1 MLSRHRKHKTMKASD
16 RLIEAL
22 KRFEGL
28 RTEAYQCAAGRWTI
42 GYGHTLTA
50 REGMIIDEQRAEH
63 LLRQDLKTIERWLT
77 SKNITD
83 EQHQFDA
90 LVSFIFNLGIAS
102 FYDSTLRKVIERG
115 GTEEDIRKQW
125 MRWVHVKK
133 KVLPGLVKRREWD
146 CNLFIKGEY

>member
-1 MLSRHRKHKTMKASD
+1 MPSRHRKHKTMKASD

-28 RTEAYQCAAGRWTI
+28 RTEAYLCAAGRWTI

-63 LLRQDLKTIERWLT
+63 FLRQDVKTIERWLT

-83 EQHQFDA
+83 EQHRFDA

-133 KVLPGLVKRREWD
+133 KVLPGLVKRREWE

>member
-1 MLSRHRKHKTMKASD
+1 MPSRHRKHKTMKASD

-22 KRFEGL
+22 KRFEEL
-28 RTEAYQCAAGRWTI
+28 RTEAYLCAGGRWTI

-63 LLRQDLKTIERWLT
+63 LLRQDVNVIERWLS
-77 SKNITD
+77 SKNITE

-90 LVSFIFNLGIAS
+90 LVSFVFNLGIAS

-115 GTEEDIRKQW
+115 GSAEEVRKQW

-133 KVLPGLVKRREWD
+133 KVLPGLVKRREWE
-146 CNLFIKGEY
+146 CNLFVKGEY

>member
-1 MLSRHRKHKTMKASD
+1 MKASD

-28 RTEAYQCAAGRWTI
+28 RLEAYLCAAGRWTI

-50 REGMIIDEQRAEH
+50 REGMIIDEERAEH
-63 LLRQDLKTIERWLT
+63 LLRQDVKTVERWLT
-77 SKNITD
+77 SKNVPE

-90 LVSFIFNLGIAS
+90 LVSFIFNLGIAN

-115 GTEEDIRKQW
+115 GSADEIRKQW
-125 MRWVHVKK
+125 MRWVYAKK
-133 KVLPGLVKRREWD
+133 KVLPGLVKRREWE

>member
-1 MLSRHRKHKTMKASD
+1 MPSRHRKHKTMKASD

-63 LLRQDLKTIERWLT
+63 LLRQDVKTIERWLT

-83 EQHQFDA
+83 EQHRFDA

-133 KVLPGLVKRREWD
+133 KVLPGLVKRREWE
-146 CNLFIKGEY
+146 CNLFFKGEY

>member
-1 MLSRHRKHKTMKASD
+1 MLSRLQKRKAMKASD

-28 RTEAYQCAAGRWTI
+28 RLEAYQCAAGRWTV

-50 REGMIIDEQRAEH
+50 REGMIIDEERAEH
-63 LLRQDLKTIERWLT
+63 LLRQDVKTIERWLT
-77 SKNITD
+77 SKNVTE

-90 LVSFIFNLGIAS
+90 LVSFIFNLGIAN

-115 GTEEDIRKQW
+115 GSVDEIRKQW
-125 MRWVHVKK
+125 MRWVYAKK
-133 KVLPGLVKRREWD
+133 KVLPGLVKRREWE

>member
-1 MLSRHRKHKTMKASD
+1 MKASD

-28 RTEAYQCAAGRWTI
+28 RTEAYLCAAGRWTI

-63 LLRQDLKTIERWLT
+63 LLRQDVKTIERWLS
-77 SKNITD
+77 SKNITE

-133 KVLPGLVKRREWD
+133 KVLPGLVKRREWE

>member
-133 KVLPGLVKRREWD
+133 KVLPGLVKRREWE

>member
-1 MLSRHRKHKTMKASD
+1 MPSRHRKHKTMKASD

-28 RTEAYQCAAGRWTI
+28 RTEAYLCAAGRWTI

-50 REGMIIDEQRAEH
+50 REGMIIDEARAEH
-63 LLRQDLKTIERWLT
+63 LLRQDVKSIERWLT
-77 SKNITD
+77 SKNITE

-115 GTEEDIRKQW
+115 GTEEDICKQW

-133 KVLPGLVKRREWD
+133 EVLPGLVKRREWE

>member
-1 MLSRHRKHKTMKASD
+1 MPSRHHKHKTMKASD

-28 RTEAYQCAAGRWTI
+28 RTEAYLCAGGRWTI

-77 SKNITD
+77 SKNITE

-133 KVLPGLVKRREWD
+133 KVLPGLVKRREWE

>member
-1 MLSRHRKHKTMKASD
+1 MPSRHRKHKTMKASD

-28 RTEAYQCAAGRWTI
+28 RTEAYLCAAGRWTI

-63 LLRQDLKTIERWLT
+63 LLRQDLKTIERWLS
-77 SKNITD
+77 SKNITE

-102 FYDSTLRKVIERG
+102 FYDSTLRKVIERDG
-115 GTEEDIRKQW
+115 SEEEIRKQW

-133 KVLPGLVKRREWD
+133 KVLPGLVKRREWE

>member
-1 MLSRHRKHKTMKASD
+1 MTASD

-22 KRFEGL
+22 KQFEGL

-50 REGMIIDEQRAEH
+50 REGMIITEERAEH
-63 LLRQDLKTIERWLT
+63 LLRQDVKTIERWLT
-77 SKNITD
+77 AQNIVA
-83 EQHQFDA
+83 EQHRFDA

-102 FYDSTLRKVIERG
+102 FYDSTLRKVIIRG
-115 GTEEDIRKQW
+115 GSGEDIRKQW

-133 KVLPGLVKRREWD
+133 KVLPGLVKRRGWE
-146 CNLFIKGEY
+146 CNLFITGEY